1 MKWDF
6 FIAYSSRDGTAA
18 DQLRRLLSK
27 RAEVFLDRTR
37 LAAGSA
43 WDFHLKSALVK
54 SRIIV
59 VLISRHT
66 DKAWY
71 QLDEIAIAIRLARQK
86 AASHSIVPV
95 LLKGGR
101 RSDVP
106 YGLNRLLLLRQADL
120 DFKEIAQTLVHELNR
135 IKKRPGTAKLARSV
149 AIMDDIWS
157 DMEPVL
163 QDKRFRTP
171 TEYRIRFAAKGKDL
185 VLRERGKERV
195 RITPNQFKR
204 KLTRSQCD
212 YVETLEG
219 SMEVNYALWKRE
231 YPRRFIN
238 RTSKTKVTKA
248 VAAMA
253 QDFAGILKM
262 LNASGFWLDDHY
274 QSIRQIVNDALG
286 RRKART
292 IA

>member
-1 MKWDF
+1 LKWDF

-18 DQLRRLLSK
+18 DQLSELLRKSGK
-27 RAEVFLDRTR
+27 VFLDRTR
-37 LAAGSA
+37 LAAGSP
-43 WDFHLKSALVK
+43 WDFGLKSALAK

-66 DKAWY
+66 EKAWY

-95 LLKGGR
+95 LLKGAR
-101 RSDVP
+101 HSDVP

-120 DFKEIAQTLVHELNR
+120 DLKEIARTLFHELNR
-135 IKKRPGTAKLARSV
+135 MKKRPGTAKLARSV

-163 QDKRFRTP
+163 QNKQFRIP
-171 TEYRIRFAAKGKDL
+171 KEHRIQFVTSGKDL
-185 VLRERGKERV
+185 VRRERGGKLV

-204 KLTRSQCD
+204 KLTPSQYD

-231 YPRRFIN
+231 YPRRSVS
-238 RTSKTKVTKA
+238 RTSKAKMTKA
-248 VAAMA
+248 AAAMA
-253 QDFAGILKM
+253 QDFAGILDM
-262 LNASGFWLDDHY
+262 LTASGFQLDDHY
-274 QSIRQIVNDALG
+274 DSIRQIVKEALG
-286 RRKART
+286 SRKART
-292 IA
+292 VS